1 MTTNTVKRRSG
12 YSAVPNAAM
21 SDQRLSI
28 EARGLLALL
37 MTFREGWRFRS
48 SHLSDACGVGRD
60 KFSRMLGE
68 LKSIG
73 YLEIQIKHGPNG
85 QFSSNDWVVSDV
97 SEGASGSLKHRDP
110 ENAEPGEHPPIR
122 DSNTLSD
129 NNSKTTPDGDVGL
142 FKEIEDAETQESKP
156 DPFDTFWAAYPA
168 SVRKTDKVAARKV
181 FRSITLGKHKDHP
194 KVLAADLIDGA
205 TRYRRS
211 EPDPKFVPL
220 PATWLNKGRW
230 ANTASV
236 SDTSATSSTGG
247 HRSRPPQGEVI
258 R

>member
-1 MTTNTVKRRSG
+1 MSHYMTALAMRQTGLK
-12 YSAVPNAAM
+12 PAAKIVLYWLSDHHNSDTDLCCPSLRTLCQEAEM
-21 SDQRLSI
+21 SRPSVVRCLDELERLGFI
-28 EARGLLALL
+28 
-37 MTFREGWRFRS
+37 FRS
-48 SHLSDACGVGRD
+48 KTHR
-60 KFSRMLGE
+60 E
-68 LKSIG
+68 
-73 YLEIQIKHGPNG
+73 NG
-85 QFSSNDWVVSDV
+85 AQSSNQYELRLEDTH
-97 SEGASGSLKHRDP
+97 ENRRLKNDTGGVKKRYGGGYQI
-110 ENAEPGEHPPIR
+110 ETPITLEEVTLESNQE
-122 DSNTLSD
+122 DSICDDFFT
-129 NNSKTTPDGDVGL
+129 
-142 FKEIEDAETQESKP
+142 EIEDAETQESKP

-230 ANTASV
+230 ANTASA

-247 HRSRPPQGEVI
+247 HRYRPPQGEVI